1 MYLTLRAL
9 VRYLAQQRALAQARI
24 RQKISAMQVSDI
36 MDQEELLISSDDE
49 DDVSTDYDEVSSDD
63 D

>member
-49 DDVSTDYDEVSSDD
+49 DDMSTDYDEVSSDD

>member
-1 MYLTLRAL
+1 M
-9 VRYLAQQRALAQARI
+9 RYLAQQRALAQARI